1 MLFFDASGPSIE
13 LIKKMM
19 QRSTLFFQFVPFHSS
34 PVMTTFDLRGLSEAI
49 KPLRE
54 NCRW

>member
-1 MLFFDASGPSIE
+1 MLFFDAGGPSIE
-13 LIKKMM
+13 LIKKML
-19 QRSTLFFQFVPFHSS
+19 QRSALLFQFVPFHSTR
-34 PVMTTFDLRGLSEAI
+34 VMTTFDPRGLAEAI